1 MLSIAVQ
8 IILLT
13 ADVAEKTEKTP
24 SISSSVLWVFAV
36 VVLAY
41 FMLRVTMRKVA
52 RRQKSQQRPLQERLA
67 QMRKPD
73 GVYDQ
78 MNELMAALADL
89 SRQINGQIDTRLA
102 KLDVMLRQADQV
114 ISRLENSTGSSLDT
128 AHTNDSASVEE
139 AADSPFSADSP
150 FNNASDSLRE
160 IADKIQAAD
169 PATDNSRSSD
179 KIETKLPGSSNISP
193 VLTPEA
199 KQIIAMADKGLSTL
213 TISQEL
219 KRPVGEIELILSL
232 AGKKDEPDQNH

>member
-13 ADVAEKTEKTP
+13 AETAEKTEKTP
-24 SISSSVLWVFAV
+24 SMSSSVLWVFAI

-67 QMRKPD
+67 EMRKPD

-102 KLDVMLRQADQV
+102 KLDVMLHKADQV
-114 ISRLENSTGSSLDT
+114 ISKLENSDDSSLDK
-128 AHTNDSASVEE
+128 E
-139 AADSPFSADSP
+139 ATDSPFS
-150 FNNASDSLRE
+150 NASDSLKD
-160 IADKIQAAD
+160 IAGKIQAAD
-169 PATDNSRSSD
+169 PAVDKSGSSD
-179 KIETKLPGSSNISP
+179 ISP
-193 VLTPEA
+193 VLSPEA
-199 KQIIAMADKGLSTL
+199 EQIIAMADKGLSTL
-213 TISQEL
+213 AISQEL
-219 KRPVGEIELILSL
+219 KRPIGEIELILSL
-232 AGKKDEPDQNH
+232 AGKK

>member
-13 ADVAEKTEKTP
+13 AEVAEETEKTP
-24 SISSSVLWVFAV
+24 SMSSPVLWVFAI

-41 FMLRVTMRKVA
+41 FMLRVTMRRVA

-102 KLDVMLRQADQV
+102 
-114 ISRLENSTGSSLDT
+114 
-128 AHTNDSASVEE
+128 
-139 AADSPFSADSP
+139 
-150 FNNASDSLRE
+150 
-160 IADKIQAAD
+160 
-169 PATDNSRSSD
+169 
-179 KIETKLPGSSNISP
+179 
-193 VLTPEA
+193 
-199 KQIIAMADKGLSTL
+199 
-213 TISQEL
+213 
-219 KRPVGEIELILSL
+219 
-232 AGKKDEPDQNH
+232 

>member
-13 ADVAEKTEKTP
+13 AETAEKTEKTP
-24 SISSSVLWVFAV
+24 SISSSVLWVFAI

-41 FMLRVTMRKVA
+41 FMLRATMRKVA

-102 KLDVMLRQADQV
+102 KLDVMLHKADQV
-114 ISRLENSTGSSLDT
+114 ISRLENSDDSSLD
-128 AHTNDSASVEE
+128 EE
-139 AADSPFSADSP
+139 ATDSP
-150 FNNASDSLRE
+150 FNNASDSLKE

-169 PATDNSRSSD
+169 PATDNSGSSD
-179 KIETKLPGSSNISP
+179 KIETELPGSSDISP
-193 VLTPEA
+193 VLSPEA
-199 KQIIAMADKGLSTL
+199 EQIIAMADKGLSTL
-213 TISQEL
+213 AISQEL
-219 KRPVGEIELILSL
+219 KRPIGEIELILSL
-232 AGKKDEPDQNH
+232 AGKKDQPEQNH

>member
-1 MLSIAVQ
+1 MLSIAAQ
-8 IILLT
+8 IILLAAEAT
-13 ADVAEKTEKTP
+13 EKTEKTP
-24 SISSSVLWVFAV
+24 SISPSVLWVFAV
-36 VVLAY
+36 VVMAY

-52 RRQKSQQRPLQERLA
+52 QRRKSQQRPLQQRLA
-67 QMRKPD
+67 EMRKPD

-114 ISRLENSTGSSLDT
+114 ISKLENSDDSSID
-128 AHTNDSASVEE
+128 EE
-139 AADSPFSADSP
+139 ATDSPL
-150 FNNASDSLRE
+150 NNASDSLKE

-169 PATDNSRSSD
+169 PVTDNRMSPD
-179 KIETKLPGSSNISP
+179 KIETELAGSSDISP

-199 KQIIAMADKGLSTL
+199 EQIIAMADKGMSTL
-213 TISQEL
+213 GISQEL

-232 AGKKDEPDQNH
+232 AGKKDKPEQNH

>member
-13 ADVAEKTEKTP
+13 ADVAEKTERTP
-24 SISSSVLWVFAV
+24 SSISSQVLWVFAIM
-36 VVLAY
+36 VLAY
-41 FMLRVTMRKVA
+41 FMMRVTMRKVA

-114 ISRLENSTGSSLDT
+114 ISKLANSDDSSLDT
-128 AHTNDSASVEE
+128 ARANDSASAEE
-139 AADSPFSADSP
+139 ATDSPFG
-150 FNNASDSLRE
+150 NASGSLKE

-169 PATDNSRSSD
+169 PATDNSGSSD
-179 KIETKLPGSSNISP
+179 ISP
-193 VLTPEA
+193 VLSPEA
-199 KQIIAMADKGLSTL
+199 EQIIAMADKGLSTL
-213 TISQEL
+213 AISQEL
-219 KRPVGEIELILSL
+219 KRPIGEIELILSL
-232 AGKKDEPDQNH
+232 AGKK

>member
-1 MLSIAVQ
+1 MLSIAAQ

-13 ADVAEKTEKTP
+13 AETVEKTEKTP
-24 SISSSVLWVFAV
+24 SMSPQVLWVFAI

-52 RRQKSQQRPLQERLA
+52 QRRKSQQRPLQERLA

-102 KLDVMLRQADQV
+102 KLDIMLRQADQV
-114 ISRLENSTGSSLDT
+114 ISKLENSTDSSLDT
-128 AHTNDSASVEE
+128 ARANNPASVKET
-139 AADSPFSADSP
+139 ADVPFS
-150 FNNASDSLRE
+150 NASDSLKE

-169 PATDNSRSSD
+169 PATDKSSSSD
-179 KIETKLPGSSNISP
+179 ISP

-199 KQIIAMADKGLSTL
+199 EQIIAMAGKDMSTL
-213 TISQEL
+213 AISQEL
-219 KRPVGEIELILSL
+219 KRPIGEIELILSL
-232 AGKKDEPDQNH
+232 AGKTDQPGQNH